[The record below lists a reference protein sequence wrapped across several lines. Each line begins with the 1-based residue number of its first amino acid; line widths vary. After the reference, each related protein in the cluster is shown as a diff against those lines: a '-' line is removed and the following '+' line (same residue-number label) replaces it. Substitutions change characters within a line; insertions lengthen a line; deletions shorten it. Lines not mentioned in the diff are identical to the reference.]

1 MAIKIEVPASTSNIG
16 AGFDTFGLALTLY
29 NSFEV
34 EGNERFEVEII
45 GEGADRL
52 SKGEDNLFIKA
63 YKRTC
68 QELGIPCQP
77 IKVVQKNDIPLGRGL
92 GSSATAILGGIFAAT
107 ALGGVKLSTDEVLK
121 IAFNF
126 ESHPDN
132 LVPALVGGFVTC
144 AVEGDKVYF
153 ERLKFPKELQIL
165 VLIPEFEI
173 LTEEARKV
181 LPKEVSLKDAIFNI
195 QRATL
200 LIAALVNRDF
210 ELLKVAV
217 EDKLHQPY
225 RGKLLKGF
233 DSFKEL
239 AYSLGADA
247 VFISGSG
254 STIGV
259 FTRKNAERIGQ
270 AGVELYRQM
279 GVSARYLTLEADE
292 KGVRYWEV

>member
-1 MAIKIEVPASTSNIG
+1 
-16 AGFDTFGLALTLY
+16 
-29 NSFEV
+29 
-34 EGNERFEVEII
+34 
-45 GEGADRL
+45 
-52 SKGEDNLFIKA
+52 
-63 YKRTC
+63 
-68 QELGIPCQP
+68 
-77 IKVVQKNDIPLGRGL
+77 
-92 GSSATAILGGIFAAT
+92 
-107 ALGGVKLSTDEVLK
+107 
-121 IAFNF
+121 
-126 ESHPDN
+126 
-132 LVPALVGGFVTC
+132 VGGFVTC
-144 AVEGDKVYF
+144 AVDKGKVYF

-200 LIAALVNRDF
+200 LIAALVNKDF